1 MKTTDYLVKSM
12 TKDGKFRAYA
22 VNATQLVEKAH
33 EIHDTWSAS
42 SAALGRTLVGTL
54 LLATAGLQGEAGM
67 TVKIQGNGPVGYI
80 VADGTAN
87 GTVKGY
93 MGNPHVNL
101 PSNDKGKIDVAGAV
115 GTKGTLSVTKMAPG
129 DKTPYTGEVN
139 LVSGELGDDFTYYLA
154 QSEQIP
160 SAVGLSV
167 FVNTDDS
174 IEVAGGFM
182 IQVMPGASN
191 EEISK
196 LEKTLKGMPLV
207 SEMLR
212 DGDTPEDILHKMF
225 GNELKILDKMPV
237 RYECDCS
244 KQLFARALESIASK
258 DLKKLID
265 EDHHA
270 ETVCQFCG
278 KKYEFSEDE
287 LQLIYDKKV
296 ADAAADKELAA
307 KQQKADDDK
316 PSQK

>member
-22 VNATQLVEKAH
+22 VNATQVVEQAH
-33 EIHDTWSAS
+33 QIHDTWSAS

-67 TVKIQGNGPVGYI
+67 TVKVQGDGPVGFI
-80 VADGTAN
+80 VADGTAK

-93 MGNPHVNL
+93 MGNPHVSL
-101 PSNDKGKIDVAGAV
+101 PANSKGKIDVAKAV
-115 GTKGTLSVTKMAPG
+115 GKQGTLSVTKMAPG

-167 FVNTDDS
+167 FVNPDES
-174 IEVAGGFM
+174 IDVAGGFM
-182 IQVMPGASN
+182 IQVMPGASD
-191 EEISK
+191 EAISK
-196 LEKTLKGMPLV
+196 LEAKLKQLPLV

-212 DGDTPEDILHKMF
+212 DGKTPEDILTTIF
-225 GNELKILDKMPV
+225 GDDLKILATMPV

-244 KQLFARALESIASK
+244 KERFAHALASIAK
-258 DLKKLID
+258 DDLKKIID

-278 KKYEFSEDE
+278 KKYEFNEAE
-287 LQLIYDKKV
+287 LQKIYDEMK
-296 ADAAADKELAA
+296 DTTDSTSDE
-307 KQQKADDDK
+307 QK
-316 PSQK
+316 

>member
-1 MKTTDYLVKSM
+1 MKTTDYLVKSI

-22 VNATQLVEKAH
+22 VNATQLVERAH
-33 EIHDTWSAS
+33 EIHDTWSTA
-42 SAALGRTLVGTL
+42 SAALGRSLIGTL
-54 LLATAGLQGEAGM
+54 LLASAGLEGDSVMKVQ
-67 TVKIQGNGPVGYI
+67 IQGNGPVGYI
-80 VADGTAN
+80 VVDGNAH

-101 PSNDKGKIDVAGAV
+101 PANAKGKLDVAGAV
-115 GTKGTLSVTKMAPG
+115 GKQGTLSVTKMAPG

-167 FVNTDDS
+167 FVDTDDS

-182 IQVMPGASN
+182 IQVLPGAAD
-191 EEISK
+191 EAISK
-196 LEKTLKGMPLV
+196 LEKTLKDLPLV

-212 DGDTPEDILHKMF
+212 DGDTPEDILKKIF
-225 GNELKILDKMPV
+225 GDDLKILDRMPV

-244 KQLFARALESIASK
+244 KQRFAHALESISTK
-258 DLKKLID
+258 NLKKLID

-270 ETVCQFCG
+270 ETVCRFCG
-278 KKYEFSEDE
+278 KKYEFSEEE
-287 LQLIYDKKV
+287 LQLLYDKKV
-296 ADAAADKELAA
+296 ADAEADKEIAD
-307 KQQKADDDK
+307 QQGKDDQKPAD
-316 PSQK
+316 QK

>member
-1 MKTTDYLVKSM
+1 MKTTDYLVKSIS
-12 TKDGKFRAYA
+12 KDGKFRAYA
-22 VNATQLVEKAH
+22 VNATQLVERAH

-42 SAALGRTLVGTL
+42 SAALGRALVGTV
-54 LLATAGLQGEAGM
+54 LLATAGLEEGAGM

-101 PSNDKGKIDVAGAV
+101 PANSKGKIDVAAAV
-115 GTKGTLSVTKMAPG
+115 GKQGTLSVTKMAPG

-182 IQVMPGASN
+182 VQVLPGASD
-191 EEISK
+191 EAISR
-196 LEKTLKGMPLV
+196 LEKTIKGMPLV

-212 DGDTPEDILHKMF
+212 DGDTPEDILRRMF
-225 GNELKILDKMPV
+225 GDDLKILDRMPV
-237 RYECDCS
+237 RYHCDCS
-244 KQLFARALESIASK
+244 KQRFAHALESLSEK
-258 DLKKLID
+258 DLKQLID

-270 ETVCQFCG
+270 EAVCQFCG
-278 KKYEFSEDE
+278 TKYEFTEEE
-287 LQLIYDKKV
+287 LQLLYDKKV
-296 ADAAADKELAA
+296 ADAEADKEM
-307 KQQKADDDK
+307 ADKEKDTGE
-316 PSQK
+316 Q